1 MLVKR
6 IYEILSC
13 DDVKLGIKREF
24 MLEFKLY
31 CDDRGPVKAI
41 VFIVPGLGSDTNNS
55 YHEHLAQFV
64 SDKFNLE

>member
-1 MLVKR
+1 MKFTKFF
-6 IYEILSC
+6 C
-13 DDVKLGIKREF
+13 DDVELNIKRES

-41 VFIVPGLGSDTNNS
+41 VFIIPGLGSDTNS
-55 YHEHLAQFV
+55 SCREHLAQFV